1 MWFRKSGQLCQETWS
16 LCVWLAVASAG
27 FCKGTPDPG
36 LLVGNQA
43 SWSYL
48 CTTGLEPRNLP
59 KPLCCACG
67 LLEEGGRHFTV
78 VTVSS
83 WCPRVLIAGKPAA
96 D

>member
-1 MWFRKSGQLCQETWS
+1 M
-16 LCVWLAVASAG
+16 WLAVAPAG
-27 FCKGTPDPG
+27 LCKGPRPPGREAG
-36 LLVGNQA
+36 LLELPLYPQ
-43 SWSYL
+43 
-48 CTTGLEPRNLP
+48 GLQPWNLL
-59 KPLCCACG
+59 KPLPCSCG